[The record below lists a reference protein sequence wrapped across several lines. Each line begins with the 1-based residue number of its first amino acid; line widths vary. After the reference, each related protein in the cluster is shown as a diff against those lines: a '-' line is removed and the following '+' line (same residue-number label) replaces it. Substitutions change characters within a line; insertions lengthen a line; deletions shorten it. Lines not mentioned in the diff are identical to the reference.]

1 MSPVDWSRS
10 AHEISC
16 QVRGLIPWPCATTD
30 IIHGGPMKL
39 YDVEETGETTKAQP
53 GTILA
58 AGKPGIDVACGGGT
72 VLRITEL
79 QAQGSKRMAASAYLL
94 GHPIKL

>member
-1 MSPVDWSRS
+1 
-10 AHEISC
+10 
-16 QVRGLIPWPCATTD
+16 
-30 IIHGGPMKL
+30 MKL
-39 YDVEETGETTKAQP
+39 YDVEETRETTKAQP